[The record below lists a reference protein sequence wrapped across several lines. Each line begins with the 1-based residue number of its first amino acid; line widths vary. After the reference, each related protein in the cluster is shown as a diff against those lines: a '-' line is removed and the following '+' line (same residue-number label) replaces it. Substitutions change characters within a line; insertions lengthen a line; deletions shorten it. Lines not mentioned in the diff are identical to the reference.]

1 MYDLHLSSEQL
12 QIRDTVR
19 DFVVEVIKPL
29 ALKPERLEARARPL
43 LVEALDQAAE
53 MGLRTLALSEEQGG
67 AGADNLTCCIVTE
80 ELAAGDPDVA
90 AVLAQT
96 STLAQALFDR
106 LMTAEQRARF
116 LPLFLADQRCHVA
129 LAEHEADR
137 DVALGINYHRPQA
150 SGAPFKTTAVR
161 AGDGWVVSG
170 SKEGVVGASLATLF
184 VVRASVGE
192 SGVATLLVPRDTP
205 GLSLSVTETEAATR
219 TRHGACGTVA
229 FDDCRVPA
237 ENFLG
242 AESPLA
248 ADAGRHIPQDQA
260 LNLGIGRA
268 AYEAALDY
276 AQLRT
281 QGGRPIIEHQAIGAK
296 LAEIAIRLE
305 VARAAIWQAAWASD
319 HPDAFADRSLPDL
332 PLATIAA
339 VFASEAIYR
348 AAKDAAE
355 CFGAMGV
362 MRDMPLQQYVHD
374 ALVCLHSGTG
384 NADAKLR
391 IAEALAR
398 YRRPASAAVL
408 AAE

>member
-1 MYDLHLSSEQL
+1 MYDLRLSPEQL

-19 DFVVEVIKPL
+19 DFVAEVIKPL
-29 ALKPERLEARARPL
+29 ALKPERMEARARPL
-43 LVEALDQAAE
+43 LVEALNQASQ

-80 ELAAGDPDVA
+80 ELAVGDPDVA

-106 LMTAEQRARF
+106 VMTAEQRARF
-116 LPLFLADQRCHVA
+116 LPAFLADPRYHLA

-137 DVALGINYHRPQA
+137 DAALGINYHRPQV
-150 SGAPFKTTAVR
+150 SHAPFNTAAAR
-161 AGDGWVVSG
+161 AGDGWILNG
-170 SKEGVVGASLATLF
+170 SKDCVVGASLAALF
-184 VVRASVGE
+184 VVRASIGE
-192 SGVATLLVPRDTP
+192 NDVATLLVPRDTP
-205 GLSLSVTETEAATR
+205 GLSVIEAEAAPR
-219 TRHGACGTVA
+219 SRHGACGALV
-229 FDDCRVPA
+229 FDDCRVPG
-237 ENFLG
+237 ENVLG
-242 AESPLA
+242 AENALA
-248 ADAGRHIPQDQA
+248 AEAGRQIPQDQA

-281 QGGRPIIEHQAIGAK
+281 QGGRRIIEHQAIGSK

-319 HPDAFADRSLPDL
+319 HPQAFADRSLPDL
-332 PLATIAA
+332 PLTTIAA

-374 ALVCLHSGTG
+374 ALVCLHSGVG
-384 NADAKLR
+384 NSDAKLR

-398 YRRPASAAVL
+398 YRRPANAAAL

>member
-1 MYDLHLSSEQL
+1 MYSLHLSPEQL

-19 DFVVEVIKPL
+19 DFVAEVIKPL
-29 ALKPERLEARARPL
+29 ALRPERLEARARPL

-53 MGLRTLALSEEQGG
+53 MGLRTLALSEDRGG

-80 ELAAGDPDVA
+80 ELAAGDPDLA

-116 LPLFLADQRCHVA
+116 LPPFLADQRYHVA
-129 LAEHEADR
+129 LADHEADR
-137 DVALGINYHRPQA
+137 DAALGINYHRPQA
-150 SGAPFKTTAVR
+150 SGAPFKTTAMR
-161 AGDGWVVSG
+161 AGDGWVVNG
-170 SKEGVVGASLATLF
+170 GKDAVVGASLAALF
-184 VVRASVGE
+184 VVRAGVGE
-192 SGVATLLVPRDTP
+192 GGVATLLVPRDTL
-205 GLSLSVTETEAATR
+205 GLSVTETATR
-219 TRHGACGTVA
+219 TRHGACGAVA
-229 FDDCRVPA
+229 FDDCRVPGQ
-237 ENFLG
+237 NFLG
-242 AESPLA
+242 TESPLV

-319 HPDAFADRSLPDL
+319 HPDAFGDRSLPNL

-348 AAKDAAE
+348 ATKDAAE

-374 ALVCLHSGTG
+374 ALVCLHSGAG
-384 NADAKLR
+384 NTDAKLR